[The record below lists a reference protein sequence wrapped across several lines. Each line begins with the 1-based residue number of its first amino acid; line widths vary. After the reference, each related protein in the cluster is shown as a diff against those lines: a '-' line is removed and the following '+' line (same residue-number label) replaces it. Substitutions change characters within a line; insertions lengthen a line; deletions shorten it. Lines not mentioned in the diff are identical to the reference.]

1 MNAKSAAGRP
11 GHSLK
16 VDWSEEVFFA
26 VPVQPRL
33 HTFTYLQAAPMTVEY
48 AELPPE
54 PTDCLTQTG
63 NTEFIRREIPP
74 AEAA

>member
-1 MNAKSAAGRP
+1 MNAKLAAGKS
-11 GHSLK
+11 GHSLN

-26 VPVQPRL
+26 VPVKARL
-33 HTFTYLQAAPMTVEY
+33 HTLTFLQAAPMTVDY
-48 AELPPE
+48 AELPLE
-54 PTDCLTQTG
+54 STDCRTQTG

>member
-1 MNAKSAAGRP
+1 MP
-11 GHSLK
+11 
-16 VDWSEEVFFA
+16 VEWTEEVSFL
-26 VPVQPRL
+26 VPVKPRL
-33 HTFTYLQAAPMTVEY
+33 HTITFLQTAPMTVEY

-54 PTDCLTQTG
+54 STDCRTQTG